1 MKPLLSGG
9 VTHGFSRGL
18 TVRSLDKAVGL
29 SVMLA
34 DAAFIVSRSVFEV
47 GGAGRGA
54 SGLEGGDDAGAGE
67 AVAVGVDGAR
77 HALVGLW
84 VVDER

>member
-1 MKPLLSGG
+1 M
-9 VTHGFSRGL
+9 F
-18 TVRSLDKAVGL
+18 
-29 SVMLA
+29 
-34 DAAFIVSRSVFEV
+34 FEV
-47 GGAGRGA
+47 GGAGCGA

-77 HALVGLW
+77 HALVGFG

>member
-1 MKPLLSGG
+1 MAG
-9 VTHGFSRGL
+9 VAEW
-18 TVRSLDKAVGL
+18 RSIRTGRCSI
-29 SVMLA
+29 SVS
-34 DAAFIVSRSVFEV
+34 FKVFFEV

-77 HALVGLW
+77 HALVGFG